1 MSTNNLLSRIS
12 IDPNICFGKPCI
24 KGHRIWVALILDL
37 LAGGETIETILEEY
51 PSLDRDDI
59 LACIAY
65 GDKNKHDQTPLEKA
79 ILTRLVPFL
88 NEMGG
93 IFTFTNTQYYVQVN
107 GEDFFID
114 LLFYHRQLKCLV
126 AIDLKI
132 GKFVPDFLNKM
143 QLYLPA
149 LDDVSRLPN
158 ENLSIGILVC
168 KCQNETIVK
177 YVIPE
182 SNRGNCKVV
191 STLPQE
197 LKNHLPEPEQVAKL
211 LEEIE

>member
-79 ILTRLVPFL
+79 ILTRLFPFL

-93 IFTFTNTQYYVQVN
+93 IFTFTNTQYYVQANEEIFCV
-107 GEDFFID
+107 D
-114 LLFYHRQLKCLV
+114 LLLYHRQLKCLI

-132 GKFVPDFLNKM
+132 GEFVPEYLNTI

-149 LDDVSRLPN
+149 LDDVSRLPD
-158 ENLSIGILVC
+158 ENSSIGILVC
-168 KCQNETIVK
+168 QSKDKTIVK

-182 SNRGNCKVV
+182 SDKGIYKVV
-191 STLPQE
+191 LTLPQE
-197 LKNHLPEPEQVAKL
+197 LKNQLPEPEQIARL
-211 LEEIE
+211 LEGIG

>member
-1 MSTNNLLSRIS
+1 MTTNNLLSRIS

-51 PSLDRDDI
+51 PSLERDDI

-65 GDKNKHDQTPLEKA
+65 SEQNKQAETPIEKA
-79 ILTRLVPFL
+79 VLARLFPFL
-88 NEMGG
+88 KEMGG
-93 IFTFTNTQYYVQVN
+93 MFAFTNTQYHLQIN
-107 GEDFFID
+107 NEDFFID
-114 LLFYHRQLKCLV
+114 LLLYHRQLKCLV

-132 GKFVPDFLNKM
+132 GEFLPEYLKKM

-149 LDDVSRLPN
+149 LDDVSRLPD
-158 ENLSIGILVC
+158 ENSSIGILI
-168 KCQNETIVK
+168 CQSKDETIVK

-182 SNRGNCKVV
+182 SNKVTYHII
-191 STLPQE
+191 SILPQE
-197 LKNHLPEPEQVAKL
+197 LKNQLPNPEQVARF
-211 LEEIE
+211 LEGIE